1 MTKYKTKRMN
11 LIKFNEKVANGQIM
25 IGGLGNSAG
34 VHITKITKN
43 RIWYK

>member
-11 LIKFNEKVANGQIM
+11 LIKFNEKVANGQII
-25 IGGLGNSAG
+25 IGGLGNSEG
-34 VHITKITKN
+34 VCITYITKN